1 VLRPRG
7 LVAVAAP
14 SRADSPELAHAMRR
28 APLTFDAE
36 LAPTLLDALFAE
48 VEIERW
54 DAPLLELPNRA
65 AVRDYLVGK
74 GVEAG
79 AAERVAETTEVPLSV
94 TKRGA
99 LAFARKR

>member
-1 VLRPRG
+1 M
-7 LVAVAAP
+7 AVAAP
-14 SRADSPELAHAMRR
+14 SRRDSPELAHALPS

-36 LAPTLLDALFAE
+36 LAPGMLGERFGD

-54 DAPLLELPNRA
+54 DAPLLRLPSRS

-74 GVEAG
+74 GVEPQRAKAF
-79 AAERVAETTEVPLSV
+79 AATVGTPLSI

-99 LAFARKR
+99 LAFARRR